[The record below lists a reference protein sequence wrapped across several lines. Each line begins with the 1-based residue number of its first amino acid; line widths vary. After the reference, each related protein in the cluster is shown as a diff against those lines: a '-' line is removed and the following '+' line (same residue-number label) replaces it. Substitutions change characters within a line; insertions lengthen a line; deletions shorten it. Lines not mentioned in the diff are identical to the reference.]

1 MNEESLKSD
10 LATDIEKAKSLTLL
24 GDRVV
29 ILLDFEE
36 QETTTSSGI
45 ILPLTEIQETD
56 GGKLKTR
63 PALKRH
69 LSQGTVLNISSLA
82 VEKFKEEGMSLDV
95 DTQVYVASTAL
106 NQSFH
111 FYPNRTQLVT
121 TFSGFICVPHNL
133 IEAIV

>member
-10 LATDIEKAKSLTLL
+10 LAIDIEKAKNLTLL
-24 GDRVV
+24 GDRVIV
-29 ILLDFEE
+29 LLDFEE
-36 QETTTSSGI
+36 EETTTSSGI

-82 VEKFKEEGMSLDV
+82 TEKFKEEGIPLNSA
-95 DTQVYVASTAL
+95 TKVYVSPSAL

-111 FYPNRTQLVT
+111 FYPNRTQLVN
-121 TFSGFICVPHNL
+121 TFNGFICVPHNL
-133 IEAIV
+133 IEAKV